1 MNRLI
6 LSLMLC
12 AQLAPAAEVAGVKV
26 EEREDFY
33 VALLKIWLGDKPVD
47 ADLKK
52 AMLGQGG

>member
-12 AQLAPAAEVAGVKV
+12 AQLAPAAEVAGIKV
-26 EEREDFY
+26 EERGGFFHRAAQDL
-33 VALLKIWLGDKPVD
+33 AGDKPVD